1 MATTKGGW
9 YLCELLRFFYSLF
22 LPGLTVCGTLC
33 VCLFIILW
41 GIRLLLQRKKTS
53 ASASKNG
60 KKQMVVAFF
69 HPYCNA
75 GGGGERVL
83 WCALRA
89 LQKKYPEAVYVV
101 YTGDVNVSGQQIL
114 EGAFRRF
121 NIRLTHPVKFV
132 FLRKRYLVEDSLYPH
147 FTLLGQSLGSILL
160 GWEALMQ
167 CVPDVYIDSMG
178 YAFTLPLFKYLGGC
192 RIGSYVHYP
201 TISMDMLSVVKNQ
214 NVGFNNAAFITRNP
228 FLSKV
233 KLIYYYLFAFVY
245 GLVGSCSDVVMVNS
259 SWTLKH
265 ILSLWKVGNCTNIV
279 YPPCDVQT
287 FLDIPLRDKKTTPG
301 HLLVSIG
308 QFRPEKNHP
317 LQIKAFA
324 KLLNKK
330 VAESLP
336 SLKLVLIGGCRNQ
349 DDELRV
355 NQLRRLSEDL
365 GIQEDVE
372 FKINIP
378 FDELKNYLS
387 EATIGL
393 HTMWNEH
400 FGIAQD
406 EAQTCSKTCVVQRFR
421 TGPDF
426 CAFLHGDAPSIR
438 CARRNR
444 RELVCRDF
452 QLCVC
457 LRPVQQRFTGQGAES
472 CARASA
478 GRLESAQEKHLTQ
491 MCVVGEQLPEEMT
504 CHGSRGP
511 NSNWKLALQKRGG
524 CPAEGAA
531 L

>member
-1 MATTKGGW
+1 MAAAERGW
-9 YLCELLRFFYSLF
+9 CLCELLRFFYSLF
-22 LPGLTVCGTLC
+22 FPGLFVCGTLC
-33 VCLFIILW
+33 VCLLIILW
-41 GIRLLLQRKKTS
+41 GIRLLLQRKKKS
-53 ASASKNG
+53 ASSSKTG
-60 KKQMVVAFF
+60 KNQTVIAFF

-89 LQKKYPEAVYVV
+89 LQKKYPEALYVV
-101 YTGDVNVSGQQIL
+101 YTGDADVSGQQIL

-121 NIRLTHPVKFV
+121 NIRLTRPVKFV

-147 FTLLGQSLGSILL
+147 FTLLGQSLGSIFL

-192 RIGSYVHYP
+192 RVGSYVHYP
-201 TISMDMLSVVKNQ
+201 TISTDMLSVVKNQ

-233 KLIYYYLFAFVY
+233 KLIYYYLFAFMY
-245 GLVGSCSDVVMVNS
+245 GLVGSCSDIVMVNS
-259 SWTLKH
+259 SWTLNH

-287 FLDIPLRDKKTTPG
+287 FLDLPLHEEKATSE

-317 LQIKAFA
+317 LQIRAFA

-330 VAESLP
+330 ESESLP
-336 SLKLVLIGGCRNQ
+336 PLKLVLIGGCRNQ

-355 NQLRRLSEDL
+355 NQLRRLAEDL
-365 GIQEDVE
+365 GVQEDVE

-387 EATIGL
+387 EATVGL

-400 FGIAQD
+400 FGIGIVECMAAGMIVLAHNSGGPKLD
-406 EAQTCSKTCVVQRFR
+406 IVVPHHGER
-421 TGPDF
+421 TG
-426 CAFLHGDAPSIR
+426 FL
-438 CARRNR
+438 
-444 RELVCRDF
+444 
-452 QLCVC
+452 
-457 LRPVQQRFTGQGAES
+457 AES
-472 CARASA
+472 EEGYAETMAHILSMSAEQRLQIRNSARASVSRFSDQEFEVTFLSSME
-478 GRLESAQEKHLTQ
+478 RLFPKCH
-491 MCVVGEQLPEEMT
+491 T
-504 CHGSRGP
+504 CT
-511 NSNWKLALQKRGG
+511 N
-524 CPAEGAA
+524 
-531 L
+531 